1 MVKTLETNNIQVD
14 EVTLKDIK
22 NHSLVVTRTN
32 NKVSNIQF
40 KDNNNSYG
48 GFVVNDFYNNN
59 LDIFVQLLKEFIVV
73 RDI

>member
-32 NKVSNIQF
+32 NKISNIRF
-40 KDNNNSYG
+40 KDNNDSHG
-48 GFVVNDFYNNN
+48 GFVINGFYNN
-59 LDIFVQLLKEFIVV
+59 LDILVQLLKEFIVV